1 MRTNN
6 ARLEAAV
13 LVFVVFVLGILLGGV
28 GSHLWDERVE
38 GQVQAQTAAQLNLKP
53 TRNERVN
60 DLTQRLQLT
69 PEQQKQVGAV
79 FDDTVSKW
87 QALYAPL
94 DAAHEQIRQQGR
106 ANIRAIL
113 TPDQQLKF
121 DDFLKQ
127 LDEQRKRAPAITR
140 SALRFLRYFDPD

>member
-1 MRTNN
+1 MAIKN
-6 ARLEAAV
+6 ARIEAAI
-13 LVFVVFVLGILLGGV
+13 LVMVVFVLGILLGGV

-38 GQVQAQTAAQLNLKP
+38 GQVQAQNAVQLNLKP

-69 PEQQKQVGAV
+69 PDQQKQVGAV

-94 DAAHEQIRQQGR
+94 DATHEQIRQQGR
-106 ANIRAIL
+106 ANIRAVL
-113 TPDQQLKF
+113 TPDQQVKF
-121 DDFLKQ
+121 DDFLRQ
-127 LDEQRKRAPAITR
+127 LDEQRRLDEQRMKDG
-140 SALRFLRYFDPD
+140 SH

>member
-1 MRTNN
+1 MRTKN

-69 PEQQKQVGAV
+69 PEQQKRVGAV

-87 QALYAPL
+87 QALTRLSMLRTNRSGSRAGPTSVRLLLPISRL
-94 DAAHEQIRQQGR
+94 DSTI
-106 ANIRAIL
+106 
-113 TPDQQLKF
+113 
-121 DDFLKQ
+121 
-127 LDEQRKRAPAITR
+127 
-140 SALRFLRYFDPD
+140 S

>member
-1 MRTNN
+1 MRTKN

-69 PEQQKQVGAV
+69 PEQQKRVGAV

-106 ANIRAIL
+106 ANIRATL
-113 TPDQQLKF
+113 TPDQQVRF

-127 LDEQRKRAPAITR
+127 LDEQRKKNA
-140 SALRFLRYFDPD
+140 SNH